1 MKNSLIILG
10 LFFAGMAIGQS
21 GIIPTEWPVGI
32 LPRIILYILVIQ
44 VGLSLGRDGI
54 AVLKKEMKPSI
65 LLVPFCTVAGTL
77 VFTAIASLAI
87 SRWSLSECLAVG
99 CGFGYYSLSSV
110 LISDIKQATL
120 GVDGAAALGA
130 VALLTNIARELMALA
145 GAPLFAKYLGK
156 LAPVTAAGV
165 TSMDS
170 SLPVIK
176 KFAGTG
182 AVPAALVNGVVLEIA
197 TPLLVT
203 FFCSI

>member
-1 MKNSLIILG
+1 MKNSLLILG
-10 LFFAGMAIGQS
+10 LFFAGMIIGQT
-21 GIIPTEWPVGI
+21 GIIPAEWPIGS
-32 LPRIILYILVIQ
+32 LPKIILYILIVQ
-44 VGLSLGRDGI
+44 VGLSLGSEGL
-54 AVLKKEMKPSI
+54 AVLKKEMRPAI
-65 LLVPFCTVAGTL
+65 LLVPLCTVAGTL
-77 VFTAIASLAI
+77 VFTALASLAI

-145 GAPLFAKYLGK
+145 GAPLFARYFGK

-176 KFAGTG
+176 KFAGTE

-203 FFCSI
+203 FFCYL